1 MVDENITDRSQVDK
15 RDVDYARMVSFDKN
29 ITLSFL
35 TNLAVISMA
44 IYC

>member
-15 RDVDYARMVSFDKN
+15 RDVDNARMVSFDRN

-35 TNLAVISMA
+35 TNLTVISMA